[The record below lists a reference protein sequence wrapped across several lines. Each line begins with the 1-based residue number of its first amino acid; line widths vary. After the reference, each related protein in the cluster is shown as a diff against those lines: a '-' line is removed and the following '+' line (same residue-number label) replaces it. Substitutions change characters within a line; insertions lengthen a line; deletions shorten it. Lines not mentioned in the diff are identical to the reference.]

1 MKSKFSGVRTF
12 KGAVVN
18 RWRSPDSA
26 GIAAVGLV
34 AGRIQGFGQAHCQA
48 VGKLLVIGDLTDTC
62 LAAPR
67 SPVRIGRDYGRD
79 RYPCPKTCTPRKH
92 RGRWPQ
98 IGSRRGPA
106 VVLTMVPSSSHDDCD
121 APAEKELCGDENED
135 IKSRNCECS
144 DSRLACVFHLSMAHS
159 RAWRAFAPPD
169 SRGGCYV

>member
-48 VGKLLVIGDLTDTC
+48 VGKLLVGILPTHVNQPLD
-62 LAAPR
+62 PR
-67 SPVRIGRDYGRD
+67 LVSSRLWA
-79 RYPCPKTCTPRKH
+79 RYIPLPQDMHPQEH

-106 VVLTMVPSSSHDDCD
+106 VVLTMVPSSSHDDC
-121 APAEKELCGDENED
+121 E
-135 IKSRNCECS
+135 
-144 DSRLACVFHLSMAHS
+144 RLACVFHL
-159 RAWRAFAPPD
+159 
-169 SRGGCYV
+169 